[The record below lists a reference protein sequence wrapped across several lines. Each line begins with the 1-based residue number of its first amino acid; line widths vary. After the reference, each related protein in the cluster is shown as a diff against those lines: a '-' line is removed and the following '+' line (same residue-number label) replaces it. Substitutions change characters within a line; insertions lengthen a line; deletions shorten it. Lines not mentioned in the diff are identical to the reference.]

1 MIELNEDHII
11 DNELTSMKDWIVDI
25 PKTQKE
31 LDSRFSLK
39 NDEVHIDEVDFSYDY
54 VEECD
59 LFRVEIPTSQ
69 NDLKRYFI

>member
-1 MIELNEDHII
+1 MIEFNEDQII

>member
-1 MIELNEDHII
+1 MIELNEDQII
-11 DNELTSMKDWIVDI
+11 DNELTSMKDWIVGI